1 MAGGD
6 KGEFAIITKAKD
18 LVKHTDLMTSEKRFP
33 KKYRFTLVNRIQ
45 NKVID
50 IFEMV
55 SEANELDL
63 NIPAERDERHGLQRR
78 VLTYCKTVLFFIE
91 YAFEKGLITES
102 QAAAW
107 SKMVFDVKYI
117 TASWYKRDR
126 ERGRSQH

>member
-107 SKMVFDVKYI
+107 SKMVFDVKYM
-117 TASWYKRDR
+117 TASWYKKDR